1 MKPALLLN
9 ASFEPLEIISWKRSV
24 TIVYSK
30 QKAVAVETHDD
41 QVNSGQD
48 QWDVPSVV
56 RLKDRVRLPKR
67 PVPFNKVNVYDRD
80 GFRCQYCGEE
90 FDYEDL
96 TFDHVVPQSRG
107 GETTWEN
114 ITTSCGPCN
123 HSKGNR
129 TPKEAGMSLLSE
141 PEEPKCVPFSISKKK
156 IGFFSEEWKKYL
168 WT

>member
-30 QKAVAVETHDD
+30 QKAMAIETHDE
-41 QVNSGQD
+41 QVSSGED
-48 QWDVPSVV
+48 DYDLPSVV
-56 RLKDRVRLPKR
+56 RLNDRVQLPKR
-67 PVPFNKVNVYDRD
+67 PVPFNKINVFHRD
-80 GFRCQYCGEE
+80 EFKCQYCGEE
-90 FDYEDL
+90 FDYKDL
-96 TFDHVVPQSRG
+96 TFDHVLPQSRG

-129 TPKEAGMSLLSE
+129 TPEEADMTLLSD
-141 PEEPKCVPFSISKKK
+141 PKEPKWMPFSISRHNH
-156 IGFFSEEWKKYL
+156 GFFSENWTKYL